1 MATNSRIGWRPYVTQ
16 VVNAVDAD
24 ATAFIAAAGITNLTQ
39 AAAISTLVND
49 LKTYGLWTKMKA
61 LYPMVGGSATSHK
74 FNLKDPRDLDAAY
87 RLVFNGGWVHTT
99 TGALPNGTTGYADTK
114 LSPINTLGLNS
125 THISYYSRTQ
135 TTDDNKTDIGCSSN
149 ANELPIMQMYIRRSN
164 AVYSDH
170 YDYTNNRII
179 ASNTDTTGLFLAT
192 RTSNVLHKVYRN
204 SSLLG
209 SDTNASTQNVL
220 PGTTMTIAA
229 YQRDMGIFRYSTKES
244 AFASIGDGLTDT
256 EATNFYNSVQKFQTT
271 LGRQIGSP
279 IVSDT
284 DAQAFINAAGLTDL
298 GQANAVNT
306 LVVDLKAAGV
316 WTKMKALYPFVGG
329 TATAHKFNLKDPRD
343 LNEAFRLVF
352 SGGWVHSATGA
363 LPNGTTGYGNTFLV
377 PSNNFPISQYDAH
390 ISLYSRTNIE
400 APTTNWLSGSI
411 GVDDDYN
418 SAAYFILNVN
428 SKTTRIVQGRTLGNQ
443 WTTYSGPLDDSRGFF
458 IINKQNNTTLKLKK
472 NDTLLSS
479 NTTLSTAQYRPAQNF
494 YIGAVNGSQSYS
506 GLNYDNKEYGFISIG
521 NGLTDTEASAFY
533 TAVQKYQTS
542 LSRQIGTPVLAEGQT
557 AGLLETY
564 SGAAAAYSLR
574 KLRTGYYGAAIR
586 VRRSSDNGEQDITFK
601 ADGTLDTTS
610 LLAFVGSG
618 DGFVTTWYD
627 QSGNGL
633 HFAQS
638 TAANQPSIVIN
649 SAVVLTFGE
658 PAVRFNSVNKNYLE
672 IPSST
677 SSFNFLHNGTD
688 STIISVARYFFT
700 TNPISDSVLISNG
713 GGGSATVGTWVGFSD
728 TSPNNNAFGV
738 YITRG
743 VGGIGDGATHTAQSI
758 VSDTALPFTKQN
770 LHFVN
775 INASAAA
782 IDRIKVQYDN
792 NTIAKNNIRS
802 NTPSTANSTNNMMM
816 GVYVQGGV
824 KYHALEGDVQEL
836 IIYNSNQD
844 ANRTGI
850 KTNINSFYSIY

>member
-1 MATNSRIGWRPYVTQ
+1 MTYFNAQGQGRVGWRSLVVTQ

-24 ATAFIAAAGITNLTQ
+24 AQSFISAAGITNLTQ
-39 AAAISTLVND
+39 ASAVNTLVND

-61 LYPMVGGSATSHK
+61 LYPMVGGTATTHK

-87 RLVFNGGWVHTT
+87 RLGFGGGWTHSS
-99 TGALPNGTTGYADTK
+99 TGALPNGTNAYANTYLHTSLRLTPNNLSIGLYTNTNRAADT
-114 LSPINTLGLNS
+114 SPSKTAYGNSDNVTTYTPITQFYLRANNGNLISDLGNYNFGRISGANTSTAGFYVNTRTANNSMKVFKNNTLFGSSTTTNPTNTLPNS
-125 THISYYSRTQ
+125 NLYFAAFNNAGSYVDGYETINFQ
-135 TTDDNKTDIGCSSN
+135 FF
-149 ANELPIMQMYIRRSN
+149 Y
-164 AVYSDH
+164 
-170 YDYTNNRII
+170 
-179 ASNTDTTGLFLAT
+179 AS
-192 RTSNVLHKVYRN
+192 
-204 SSLLG
+204 
-209 SDTNASTQNVL
+209 
-220 PGTTMTIAA
+220 
-229 YQRDMGIFRYSTKES
+229 
-244 AFASIGDGLTDT
+244 DGLSDT
-256 EATNFYNSVQKFQTT
+256 EAANFYNSVQKFQTT

-284 DAQAFINAAGLTDL
+284 DAQAFINSAGLTDL

-329 TATAHKFNLKDPRD
+329 TATTHKWNLKDPRD

-352 SGGWVHSATGA
+352 TGGWTHTSTGA
-363 LPNGTTGYGNTFLV
+363 LPNGSNGYANTYLV

-542 LSRQIGTPVLAEGQT
+542 LGRQVGTPVLAEGQT

-574 KLRTGYYGAAIR
+574 KLRNGYVGNAIR
-586 VRRSSDNGEQDITFK
+586 VRRSSDNTEQDIAFD
-601 ADGTLDTTS
+601 ASGNLDTTS

-618 DGFVTTWYD
+618 NGFVTTWYD
-627 QSGNGL
+627 QSGFNN
-633 HFAQS
+633 HITQT
-638 TAANQPSIVIN
+638 TAGNQPQIVSSGVVKLLNNKPSIYFDG
-649 SAVVLTFGE
+649 SSTY
-658 PAVRFNSVNKNYLE
+658 FNS
-672 IPSST
+672 ST
-677 SSFNFLHNGTD
+677 QTVL
-688 STIISVARYFFT
+688 ST
-700 TNPISDSVLISNG
+700 G
-713 GGGSATVGTWVGFSD
+713 GGGYSIFGTAKPSGTSGPKCLFYIGSASGNNGVGFNLSNTQPRHYWFANDYDTSQTFSD
-728 TSPNNNAFGV
+728 TNAIYAVSYDGSKRYTAINNVTQSQNATG
-738 YITRG
+738 
-743 VGGIGDGATHTAQSI
+743 
-758 VSDTALPFTKQN
+758 K
-770 LHFVN
+770 
-775 INASAAA
+775 
-782 IDRIKVQYDN
+782 
-792 NTIAKNNIRS
+792 NTISPILMVGKL
-802 NTPSTANSTNNMMM
+802 
-816 GVYVQGGV
+816 QGYGQTFIG
-824 KYHALEGDVQEL
+824 LQSEL
-836 IIYNSNQD
+836 IIYNSYKD
-844 ANRTGI
+844 TSITSIYGSM
-850 KTNINSFYSIY
+850 NSYYSIY